1 MTTYFGTG
9 VWHDGDGTG
18 VGPMDLEDL
27 GLSAGLARGIAGP
40 LLGDRGS
47 PPGAADDYAT
57 ERARRSAELPC
68 DDFLIVHAS
77 RSYAVP
83 GATPGGP

>member
-27 GLSAGLARGIAGP
+27 GLSAGLARDIAEWQEHFDLHAGTGDGWDSPEAETWNHRTGRLLLERLRVELGP
-40 LLGDRGS
+40 DVRVRFD
-47 PPGAADDYAT
+47 P
-57 ERARRSAELPC
+57 
-68 DDFLIVHAS
+68 
-77 RSYAVP
+77 
-83 GATPGGP
+83 